1 MNEWDLLEAIGE
13 ADEKQVQRAGT
24 AKRRRWK
31 GAAGLAAC
39 LALLL
44 VGGAM
49 LLPAFE
55 GAGAGSDGG
64 GSAGGEREPGST
76 PTYMNY
82 EGPILPLTSLGDA
95 ADITA
100 ERDVTL
106 DFSPYLTGRNE
117 KTLMGCAVRDSYAL
131 VNSGAE
137 ERTLTLLYP
146 FTGTMYE
153 RERWASVTVDGAA
166 AETTLYPGAYA
177 GGFVGVFGGD
187 EEELMNG
194 SANLR
199 PPQEFAD
206 MEVLLADG
214 SYQCAALEPLPTL
227 TETVTVYR
235 LSDYVCPE
243 NAGENPTIQ
252 MCFTM
257 DYDKTTVLTYG
268 MSGGLFDRETGLR
281 GCSTSIQSHPYAS
294 PGNREPGDAYVILL
308 GEDIEGYTLQGY
320 RDGGCDDGDEV
331 AGISCTVRRYETE
344 LGTLLRQLLRESY
357 GAGSDEDSEQFL
369 GLVAQLLRTVGPLSG
384 DGRDRYSDG
393 SLGSIFSEARHYP
406 RVLYFAFDVTIPAG
420 GSVTV
425 TAELTKRGSIN
436 YLEYTDREGFD
447 LAATLGSRLSFSEQR
462 ASIVNHEGVTLR
474 DDTFGFDVE
483 NGVTAVT
490 LPQGQEHFWLEI
502 TEN

>member
-1 MNEWDLLEAIGE
+1 MNEYDLLHAIGE
-13 ADEKQVQRAGT
+13 AEEEQVRRAGA
-24 AKRRRWK
+24 AKRPYRRW
-31 GAAGLAAC
+31 AGLAAC

-49 LLPAFE
+49 LLPALG

-64 GSAGGEREPGST
+64 DHSGGEREPGST
-76 PTYMNY
+76 PSYMNY
-82 EGPILPLTSLGDA
+82 EGPILPLTSLGGA

-106 DFSPYLTGRNE
+106 DFSPYLTARSE
-117 KTLMGCAVRDSYAL
+117 KTLTGCAVRDRYTL
-131 VNSGAE
+131 VNTGAE

-146 FTGTMYE
+146 FTGAMYE

-166 AETTLYPGAYA
+166 VETTLYPGAYA

-187 EEELMNG
+187 EEELLNG

-206 MEVLLADG
+206 IAALLADG
-214 SYQCAALEPLPTL
+214 SYQRAALEPLPTL

-252 MCFTM
+252 LRFTM

-281 GCSTSIQSHPYAS
+281 GCSTSVKSHPNAS
-294 PGNREPGDAYVILL
+294 PGNREPKDAYVILV
-308 GEDIEGYTLQGY
+308 GDDIEGYTLQGY

-344 LGTLLRQLLRESY
+344 LGTLLRELLRESY

-369 GLVAQLLRTVGPLSG
+369 GLVAQLLRTVSPLGG
-384 DGRDRYSDG
+384 DCRDRYSEG
-393 SLGSIFSEARHYP
+393 SLGVIFSEARNYP
-406 RVLYFAFDVTIPAG
+406 RVLYLAFDVTIPAG

-425 TAELTKRGSIN
+425 TAELTKRGSID
-436 YLEYTDREGFD
+436 YMEYTDREGFD
-447 LAATLGSRLSFSEQR
+447 LAAGLGSSLSFTEQR
-462 ASIVNHEGVTLR
+462 CAIVNTESVTLR
-474 DDTFGFDVE
+474 DDTFGFDAE

-490 LPQGQEHFWLEI
+490 LAPGQEHFWLEI
-502 TEN
+502 TED

>member
-1 MNEWDLLEAIGE
+1 MNEYDLLHAIGE
-13 ADEKQVQRAGT
+13 AEEEQVRRAGA
-24 AKRRRWK
+24 AKRPYRRW
-31 GAAGLAAC
+31 AGLAAC

-44 VGGAM
+44 IGGAL
-49 LLPAFE
+49 LLPALG
-55 GAGAGSDGG
+55 GASAGSDGG
-64 GSAGGEREPGST
+64 GSSGGEREPGST
-76 PTYMNY
+76 PTYMSY
-82 EGPILPLTSLGDA
+82 EGPVLPLTSLGDA

-100 ERDVTL
+100 ARDVTL
-106 DFSPYLTGRNE
+106 DFSPYLTARSE
-117 KTLMGCAVRDSYAL
+117 KTLTGCAVRDSYTL
-131 VNSGAE
+131 VNSGAA

-146 FTGTMYE
+146 FTGAMYE

-166 AETTLYPGAYA
+166 VETTLYPGAYA

-206 MEVLLADG
+206 IEALLADG
-214 SYQCAALEPLPTL
+214 SYQSAALEPLPEL

-235 LSDYVCPE
+235 LSDYICPE

-252 MCFTM
+252 MRFTM

-281 GCSTSIQSHPYAS
+281 GCSTGIRSHPNAS
-294 PGNREPGDAYVILL
+294 PGNREPKDAYVILL
-308 GEDIEGYTLQGY
+308 GDDIEGYTIQGY

-331 AGISCTVRRYETE
+331 AGIDCTVRRYETE

-369 GLVAQLLRTVGPLSG
+369 GLVAQLLRTEGPLSG

-393 SLGSIFSEARHYP
+393 SLGSIFSEARNYP
-406 RVLYFAFDVTIPAG
+406 RVLYLAFDVTVPAG
-420 GSVTV
+420 GSVTI
-425 TAELTKRGSIN
+425 TAELTKRGSID
-436 YLEYTDREGFD
+436 YMEYADREGFD
-447 LAATLGSRLSFSEQR
+447 LAATLGSCLRFTEQR
-462 ASIVNHEGVTLR
+462 ARIVHTEGVTLR
-474 DDTFGFDVE
+474 DNTFGFDAK
-483 NGVTAVT
+483 NGVTEVALAT
-490 LPQGQEHFWLEI
+490 GQAHFWLEI
-502 TEN
+502 SED